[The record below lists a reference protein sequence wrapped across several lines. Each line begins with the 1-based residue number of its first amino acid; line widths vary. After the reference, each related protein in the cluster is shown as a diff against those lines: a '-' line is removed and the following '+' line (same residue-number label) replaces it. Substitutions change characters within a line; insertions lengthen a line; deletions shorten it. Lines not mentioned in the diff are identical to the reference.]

1 MKRKKLS
8 IFILSAAIVTSS
20 VSYGMTAKADEVKE
34 TKGYNYNVNLSEQ
47 KAVANNKISVKKVN
61 GEILGYANQF
71 TMLQILNMNG
81 KTVEV
86 ITQSG
91 LRGYVDANEFT
102 LVESAVNDKL
112 IEKNIEGHVT
122 NVSTVLNLRKEPR
135 IGAEIINRLLNNT
148 KVNILGKQG
157 SWYKIELNGQ
167 KGYVYGMFL
176 NEGTMKENSSKTI
189 ANKKS
194 EVKSEDK
201 KEKKSSVKKEAKKEV
216 VSGAK
221 AKVAQK
227 QREEAKANMTSQAK
241 PAINKDAKSNNK
253 VEVKSE
259 VKKEAKNEVKTEMN
273 SATKVETN
281 QVVTSEMVQAV
292 NTEVKSE
299 KNQETNLQVRPE
311 IKSEEKTEMIS
322 KENLNVIPEA
332 KKEEISEAIKPEVN
346 TEVEYKP
353 EMNKEVKEEEAKTEP
368 EVKLEEK
375 QEVKP
380 VEASEEKVE
389 PVKVEEKVEAK
400 KEEVQDPKA
409 KEMDELL
416 KSEEYKFLRMSIS
429 YGGRLVDRNDI
440 YTKDSLKVLK
450 TELEKAKKVFQ
461 DKDNLTMQ
469 LVEDTRYDLDKA
481 IVDLVKLS
489 DVKKPVKS
497 KAKVEVKKE
506 SNTEKKEEVKTAPE
520 AKVEEKQ
527 EAKQEPKQSEV
538 QNPKAKEMD
547 ELLKSEEYKFLRM
560 SISYGERL
568 VDRNDIYTKDSL
580 KVLRTELAK
589 AKKVFQDKDNLTMK
603 LVEDTRYDLD
613 KAIVDLVKLSD
624 VKKPVKAKA
633 KVEVKKESNTEKKE
647 EVKTAPEVKV
657 EEKQEAKP
665 VKVSEEKV
673 EAKKEEVQ
681 DPKAK
686 EMDELLKSEEYKFL
700 RMSISYGE
708 RLVDRNDVYTKD
720 SLKVLRTELAKAK
733 KVFQDKDNLTMQL
746 VEDTRYDLDKAIV
759 DLVKLSD
766 VKKPVKSKA
775 KVEVKKE
782 SNTEKK
788 EEVETK
794 KEVKEQPAKA
804 EVIVPE
810 VKENKEIKKDEPVK
824 AKEEVKKEVVKEK
837 KSRVEEIE
845 EVLKSEDYRFLLMD
859 ISYGKRLANKVTVYT
874 KDSIRNLNASIEKA
888 ERAIGKK
895 ENLTLKLVQDTRDDV
910 DRAIAN
916 LVERNNWR

>member
-61 GEILGYANQF
+61 GEILGYANPF

-176 NEGTMKENSSKTI
+176 NEGTMKDNSSKTR

-194 EVKSEDK
+194 EVKSKDK

-227 QREEAKANMTSQAK
+227 QREEAKANMTSEVK
-241 PAINKDAKSNNK
+241 PAINKETKSNNK

-273 SATKVETN
+273 SVTKAETN
-281 QVVTSEMVQAV
+281 QVVTSEIVQA
-292 NTEVKSE
+292 VKSE
-299 KNQETNLQVRPE
+299 KNPETNLQVRPE

-322 KENLNVIPEA
+322 KENLNVNPEA
-332 KKEEISEAIKPEVN
+332 KKEGISEEIKPEVN
-346 TEVEYKP
+346 TEVESKP
-353 EMNKEVKEEEAKTEP
+353 EMNKEVK
-368 EVKLEEK
+368 
-375 QEVKP
+375 
-380 VEASEEKVE
+380 VE
-389 PVKVEEKVEAK
+389 
-400 KEEVQDPKA
+400 
-409 KEMDELL
+409 
-416 KSEEYKFLRMSIS
+416 
-429 YGGRLVDRNDI
+429 
-440 YTKDSLKVLK
+440 
-450 TELEKAKKVFQ
+450 
-461 DKDNLTMQ
+461 
-469 LVEDTRYDLDKA
+469 
-481 IVDLVKLS
+481 
-489 DVKKPVKS
+489 
-497 KAKVEVKKE
+497 
-506 SNTEKKEEVKTAPE
+506 E

-527 EAKQEPKQSEV
+527 EPKQ
-538 QNPKAKEMD
+538 
-547 ELLKSEEYKFLRM
+547 
-560 SISYGERL
+560 
-568 VDRNDIYTKDSL
+568 
-580 KVLRTELAK
+580 
-589 AKKVFQDKDNLTMK
+589 
-603 LVEDTRYDLD
+603 
-613 KAIVDLVKLSD
+613 
-624 VKKPVKAKA
+624 
-633 KVEVKKESNTEKKE
+633 
-647 EVKTAPEVKV
+647 
-657 EEKQEAKP
+657 
-665 VKVSEEKV
+665 
-673 EAKKEEVQ
+673 EEVQ
-681 DPKAK
+681 DSKAK

-720 SLKVLRTELAKAK
+720 SLKILRTELAKAK
-733 KVFQDKDNLTMQL
+733 KVFQDKDNLTMKL
-746 VEDTRYDLDKAIV
+746 VQDTRDDLERAIV

-788 EEVETK
+788 QEVKTAPEVKVEEKQEAKPVKYSEKKVEPK
-794 KEVKEQPAKA
+794 KEVEEQPAKA
-804 EVIVPE
+804 EVIVPV
-810 VKENKEIKKDEPVK
+810 VKENKDINKEEPVK
-824 AKEEVKKEVVKEK
+824 AKEVVKEK
-837 KSRVEEIE
+837 KSREEEIE
-845 EVLKSEDYRFLLMD
+845 EILKSEEYRFLLKD
-859 ISYGKRLANKVTVYT
+859 IAYGERLSEKITVYT
-874 KDSIRNLNASIEKA
+874 RDSLKVLNAAIEKA
-888 ERAIGKK
+888 GRIVRQK
-895 ENLTLKLVQDTRDDV
+895 EKLTVKLVQDTRDDV
-910 DRAIAN
+910 DRAIVD
-916 LVERNNWR
+916 LVKKNN

>member
-34 TKGYNYNVNLSEQ
+34 TKVYNYNVNLSEQ

-61 GEILGYANQF
+61 GEILGYANPF

-81 KTVEV
+81 KIVEV

-194 EVKSEDK
+194 EVKSEYK

-227 QREEAKANMTSQAK
+227 QREEAKANMTSEVK
-241 PAINKDAKSNNK
+241 PAINKETKSNNK

-273 SATKVETN
+273 SVTKAETN
-281 QVVTSEMVQAV
+281 QVVTSEIVQA
-292 NTEVKSE
+292 VKSE
-299 KNQETNLQVRPE
+299 KNPETNLQVRPE

-322 KENLNVIPEA
+322 KENLNVNPEA
-332 KKEEISEAIKPEVN
+332 KKEGISEEIKPEVN
-346 TEVEYKP
+346 TEVESKP
-353 EMNKEVKEEEAKTEP
+353 EMNKEVKVEEAK
-368 EVKLEEK
+368 VEEK
-375 QEVKP
+375 QEPKQ
-380 VEASEEKVE
+380 
-389 PVKVEEKVEAK
+389 
-400 KEEVQDPKA
+400 EEVQDSKA

-429 YGGRLVDRNDI
+429 YGERLVDRNDV
-440 YTKDSLKVLK
+440 YTKDSLKILR
-450 TELEKAKKVFQ
+450 TELAKAKKVFQ
-461 DKDNLTMQ
+461 DKDNLTMK
-469 LVEDTRYDLDKA
+469 LVQDTRDDLERA

-506 SNTEKKEEVKTAPE
+506 SNTEKKEEVKPIE
-520 AKVEEKQ
+520 A
-527 EAKQEPKQSEV
+527 
-538 QNPKAKEMD
+538 
-547 ELLKSEEYKFLRM
+547 SEE
-560 SISYGERL
+560 
-568 VDRNDIYTKDSL
+568 
-580 KVLRTELAK
+580 
-589 AKKVFQDKDNLTMK
+589 
-603 LVEDTRYDLD
+603 
-613 KAIVDLVKLSD
+613 
-624 VKKPVKAKA
+624 
-633 KVEVKKESNTEKKE
+633 KVEVKE
-647 EVKTAPEVKV
+647 E
-657 EEKQEAKP
+657 P
-665 VKVSEEKV
+665 VKVEEKV

-720 SLKVLRTELAKAK
+720 SLKILRTELAKAK
-733 KVFQDKDNLTMQL
+733 KVFQDKDNLTMKL
-746 VEDTRYDLDKAIV
+746 VQDTRDDLERAIV

-775 KVEVKKE
+775 KVEAKKE

-788 EEVETK
+788 EEV
-794 KEVKEQPAKA
+794 KEQPAKV

-810 VKENKEIKKDEPVK
+810 VKENKEIKKEEPVK
-824 AKEEVKKEVVKEK
+824 AKEVVKEK
-837 KSRVEEIE
+837 KSREEEIE
-845 EVLKSEDYRFLLMD
+845 EILKSEEYRFLLKD
-859 ISYGKRLANKVTVYT
+859 IAYGERLSEKITVYT
-874 KDSIRNLNASIEKA
+874 RDSLKVLNAAIEKA
-888 ERAIGKK
+888 GRIVRQK
-895 ENLTLKLVQDTRDDV
+895 EKLTVKLVQDTRDDV
-910 DRAIAN
+910 DRAIVD
-916 LVERNNWR
+916 LVKKNN

>member
-61 GEILGYANQF
+61 GEILGYANPF

-176 NEGTMKENSSKTI
+176 NEGTMKEDSSKTI

-227 QREEAKANMTSQAK
+227 QREEAKANMTSEAK

-273 SATKVETN
+273 SVTKAETN
-281 QVVTSEMVQAV
+281 KVVISEMVQAV

-299 KNQETNLQVRPE
+299 KNPETNLQVRPE

-332 KKEEISEAIKPEVN
+332 KKEGISEEIKPEVN
-346 TEVEYKP
+346 TEVESKP
-353 EMNKEVKEEEAKTEP
+353 EMNKEVKVEEAK
-368 EVKLEEK
+368 VEEK
-375 QEVKP
+375 QEAKP
-380 VEASEEKVE
+380 VKDS
-389 PVKVEEKVEAK
+389 EEKVEAK
-400 KEEVQDPKA
+400 QEEVQDPKA
-409 KEMDELL
+409 KEMEELL

-429 YGGRLVDRNDI
+429 YGERLVDRNDI
-440 YTKDSLKVLK
+440 YTKDSLKILR

-461 DKDNLTMQ
+461 DKDNLTMK
-469 LVEDTRYDLDKA
+469 LVQDTRDDLERA

-506 SNTEKKEEVKTAPE
+506 SNTEKKEVKAEEVKTTPE
-520 AKVEEKQ
+520 AKVESKQ
-527 EAKQEPKQSEV
+527 ESKQEEV
-538 QNPKAKEMD
+538 QDPKAKEMD

-580 KVLRTELAK
+580 KILRTELAK

-603 LVEDTRYDLD
+603 LVQDTRDDLER
-613 KAIVDLVKLSD
+613 AIVDLVKLSD

-647 EVKTAPEVKV
+647 EVK
-657 EEKQEAKP
+657 
-665 VKVSEEKV
+665 
-673 EAKKEEVQ
+673 
-681 DPKAK
+681 
-686 EMDELLKSEEYKFL
+686 
-700 RMSISYGE
+700 
-708 RLVDRNDVYTKD
+708 
-720 SLKVLRTELAKAK
+720 
-733 KVFQDKDNLTMQL
+733 
-746 VEDTRYDLDKAIV
+746 
-759 DLVKLSD
+759 
-766 VKKPVKSKA
+766 
-775 KVEVKKE
+775 
-782 SNTEKK
+782 
-788 EEVETK
+788 
-794 KEVKEQPAKA
+794 EQPAKA

-810 VKENKEIKKDEPVK
+810 VKGNKEIKKEEPVK
-824 AKEEVKKEVVKEK
+824 AKEVVKEK
-837 KSRVEEIE
+837 KSREEEIE
-845 EVLKSEDYRFLLMD
+845 EILKSEEYRFLLKD
-859 ISYGKRLANKVTVYT
+859 IAYGERLSEKITVYT
-874 KDSIRNLNASIEKA
+874 RDSLKVLNAAIEKA
-888 ERAIGKK
+888 GRIVRQK
-895 ENLTLKLVQDTRDDV
+895 EKLTVKLVQDTRDDV
-910 DRAIAN
+910 DRAIVD
-916 LVERNNWR
+916 LVKKNN

>member
-61 GEILGYANQF
+61 GEILGYANPF

-194 EVKSEDK
+194 EVKSEYK

-227 QREEAKANMTSQAK
+227 QREEAKANMTSEVK
-241 PAINKDAKSNNK
+241 PAINKETKSNNK

-273 SATKVETN
+273 SVTKAETN
-281 QVVTSEMVQAV
+281 QVVTSEIVQA
-292 NTEVKSE
+292 VKSE
-299 KNQETNLQVRPE
+299 KNPETNLQVRPE

-322 KENLNVIPEA
+322 KENLNVNPEA
-332 KKEEISEAIKPEVN
+332 KKEGISEEIKPEVN
-346 TEVEYKP
+346 TEVESKP
-353 EMNKEVKEEEAKTEP
+353 EMNKEVK
-368 EVKLEEK
+368 
-375 QEVKP
+375 
-380 VEASEEKVE
+380 VE
-389 PVKVEEKVEAK
+389 
-400 KEEVQDPKA
+400 
-409 KEMDELL
+409 
-416 KSEEYKFLRMSIS
+416 
-429 YGGRLVDRNDI
+429 
-440 YTKDSLKVLK
+440 
-450 TELEKAKKVFQ
+450 
-461 DKDNLTMQ
+461 
-469 LVEDTRYDLDKA
+469 
-481 IVDLVKLS
+481 
-489 DVKKPVKS
+489 
-497 KAKVEVKKE
+497 
-506 SNTEKKEEVKTAPE
+506 E

-527 EAKQEPKQSEV
+527 EPKQ
-538 QNPKAKEMD
+538 
-547 ELLKSEEYKFLRM
+547 
-560 SISYGERL
+560 
-568 VDRNDIYTKDSL
+568 
-580 KVLRTELAK
+580 
-589 AKKVFQDKDNLTMK
+589 
-603 LVEDTRYDLD
+603 
-613 KAIVDLVKLSD
+613 
-624 VKKPVKAKA
+624 
-633 KVEVKKESNTEKKE
+633 
-647 EVKTAPEVKV
+647 
-657 EEKQEAKP
+657 
-665 VKVSEEKV
+665 
-673 EAKKEEVQ
+673 EEVQ
-681 DPKAK
+681 DSKAK

-720 SLKVLRTELAKAK
+720 SLKILRTELAKAK
-733 KVFQDKDNLTMQL
+733 KVFQDKDNLTMKL
-746 VEDTRYDLDKAIV
+746 VQDTRDDLERAIV

-775 KVEVKKE
+775 KVEAKKE

-788 EEVETK
+788 EEV
-794 KEVKEQPAKA
+794 KEQPAKV

-810 VKENKEIKKDEPVK
+810 VKENKEIKKEEPVK
-824 AKEEVKKEVVKEK
+824 AKEVVKEK
-837 KSRVEEIE
+837 KSREEEIE
-845 EVLKSEDYRFLLMD
+845 EILKSEEYRFLLKD
-859 ISYGKRLANKVTVYT
+859 IAYGERLSEKITVYT
-874 KDSIRNLNASIEKA
+874 RDSLKVLNAAIEKA
-888 ERAIGKK
+888 GRIVRQK
-895 ENLTLKLVQDTRDDV
+895 EKLTVKLVQDTRDDV
-910 DRAIAN
+910 RSEEHTSE
-916 LVERNNWR
+916 LQSHS

>member
-34 TKGYNYNVNLSEQ
+34 TKVYNYNVNLSEQ

-61 GEILGYANQF
+61 GEILGYANPF

-81 KTVEV
+81 KIVEV

-194 EVKSEDK
+194 EVKSEYK

-227 QREEAKANMTSQAK
+227 QREEAKANMTSEVK
-241 PAINKDAKSNNK
+241 PAINKETKSNNK

-273 SATKVETN
+273 SVTKAETN
-281 QVVTSEMVQAV
+281 QVVTSEIVQA
-292 NTEVKSE
+292 VKSE
-299 KNQETNLQVRPE
+299 KNPETNLQVRPE

-322 KENLNVIPEA
+322 KENLNVNPEA
-332 KKEEISEAIKPEVN
+332 KKEGISEEIKPEVN
-346 TEVEYKP
+346 TEVESKP
-353 EMNKEVKEEEAKTEP
+353 EMNKEVKVEEAK
-368 EVKLEEK
+368 VEEK
-375 QEVKP
+375 QEPKQ
-380 VEASEEKVE
+380 
-389 PVKVEEKVEAK
+389 
-400 KEEVQDPKA
+400 EEVQDSKA

-429 YGGRLVDRNDI
+429 YGERLVDRNDV
-440 YTKDSLKVLK
+440 YTKDSLKILR
-450 TELEKAKKVFQ
+450 TELAKAKKVFQ
-461 DKDNLTMQ
+461 DKDNLTMK
-469 LVEDTRYDLDKA
+469 LVQDTRDDLERA

-506 SNTEKKEEVKTAPE
+506 SNTEKKEEVKPVE
-520 AKVEEKQ
+520 A
-527 EAKQEPKQSEV
+527 
-538 QNPKAKEMD
+538 
-547 ELLKSEEYKFLRM
+547 SEE
-560 SISYGERL
+560 
-568 VDRNDIYTKDSL
+568 
-580 KVLRTELAK
+580 
-589 AKKVFQDKDNLTMK
+589 
-603 LVEDTRYDLD
+603 
-613 KAIVDLVKLSD
+613 
-624 VKKPVKAKA
+624 
-633 KVEVKKESNTEKKE
+633 KVEVKE
-647 EVKTAPEVKV
+647 E
-657 EEKQEAKP
+657 P
-665 VKVSEEKV
+665 VKVEEKV

-708 RLVDRNDVYTKD
+708 RLVDRNDIYTKD
-720 SLKVLRTELAKAK
+720 SLKILRTELAKAK
-733 KVFQDKDNLTMQL
+733 KVFQDKDNLTMKL
-746 VEDTRYDLDKAIV
+746 VQDTRDDLERAIV

-775 KVEVKKE
+775 KVEAKKE

-788 EEVETK
+788 Q
-794 KEVKEQPAKA
+794 EVKEQPAKA
-804 EVIVPE
+804 EVIVPV

-824 AKEEVKKEVVKEK
+824 AKEVVKEK
-837 KSRVEEIE
+837 KSREEEIE
-845 EVLKSEDYRFLLMD
+845 EILKSEEYRFLLKD
-859 ISYGKRLANKVTVYT
+859 IAYGERLSEKITVYT
-874 KDSIRNLNASIEKA
+874 RDSLKVLNAAIEKA
-888 ERAIGKK
+888 GRIVRQK
-895 ENLTLKLVQDTRDDV
+895 EKLTVKLVQDTRDDV
-910 DRAIAN
+910 DRAIVD
-916 LVERNNWR
+916 LVKKNN

>member
-34 TKGYNYNVNLSEQ
+34 TKVYNYNVNLSEQ

-61 GEILGYANQF
+61 GEILGYANPF

-122 NVSTVLNLRKEPR
+122 KVSTVLNLRKEPR

-189 ANKKS
+189 SNKKS
-194 EVKSEDK
+194 S
-201 KEKKSSVKKEAKKEV
+201 AKKEV

-273 SATKVETN
+273 SSTKVETN

-353 EMNKEVKEEEAKTEP
+353 EMNKEVKAEEAKTEP

-389 PVKVEEKVEAK
+389 PVKV
-400 KEEVQDPKA
+400 
-409 KEMDELL
+409 
-416 KSEEYKFLRMSIS
+416 
-429 YGGRLVDRNDI
+429 
-440 YTKDSLKVLK
+440 
-450 TELEKAKKVFQ
+450 
-461 DKDNLTMQ
+461 
-469 LVEDTRYDLDKA
+469 
-481 IVDLVKLS
+481 
-489 DVKKPVKS
+489 
-497 KAKVEVKKE
+497 
-506 SNTEKKEEVKTAPE
+506 
-520 AKVEEKQ
+520 
-527 EAKQEPKQSEV
+527 
-538 QNPKAKEMD
+538 
-547 ELLKSEEYKFLRM
+547 
-560 SISYGERL
+560 
-568 VDRNDIYTKDSL
+568 
-580 KVLRTELAK
+580 
-589 AKKVFQDKDNLTMK
+589 
-603 LVEDTRYDLD
+603 
-613 KAIVDLVKLSD
+613 
-624 VKKPVKAKA
+624 
-633 KVEVKKESNTEKKE
+633 
-647 EVKTAPEVKV
+647 
-657 EEKQEAKP
+657 
-665 VKVSEEKV
+665 EEKV

-766 VKKPVKSKA
+766 VKKPVKAKA
-775 KVEVKKE
+775 KVEEKQEAKPVKVSE
-782 SNTEKK
+782 EK
-788 EEVETK
+788 VEAK
-794 KEVKEQPAKA
+794 KEVQDSKA
-804 EVIVPE
+804 EVMVPE
-810 VKENKEIKKDEPVK
+810 VKENKEIKKEI
-824 AKEEVKKEVVKEK
+824 AKEK
-837 KSRVEEIE
+837 KSREEELEEI
-845 EVLKSEDYRFLLMD
+845 LKSEEYRFLLKD
-859 ISYGKRLANKVTVYT
+859 IAYGERLIDKVTVYT
-874 KDSIRNLNASIEKA
+874 KDSLKRLNIAIEKA
-888 ERAIGKK
+888 QRVVSKPEK
-895 ENLTLKLVQDTRDDV
+895 LTVKLVEDTRDDV
-910 DRAIAN
+910 DRAIVD
-916 LVERNNWR
+916 LVKRNN

>member
-34 TKGYNYNVNLSEQ
+34 TKVYNYNVNLSEQ

-61 GEILGYANQF
+61 GEILGYANPF

-122 NVSTVLNLRKEPR
+122 KVSTVLNLRKEPR

-189 ANKKS
+189 SN
-194 EVKSEDK
+194 
-201 KEKKSSVKKEAKKEV
+201 KKSSVKKEAKKEV

-273 SATKVETN
+273 SSTKVETN

-353 EMNKEVKEEEAKTEP
+353 EMNKEVKAEEAKTEP

-380 VEASEEKVE
+380 VEASEEKVEPVKVEEKVEAKKEEVQDPKAKEMDELLKSEEYKFLRMSISYGERLVDRNDIYTKDSLKVLRTELAKAKKVFQDKDNLTMQLVEDTRYDLDKSIVDLVKLSDVKKPVKAKAKVEVKKESNTEKKEEAKTEPEVKLEEKQEAKPVEASEEKVEAKKEEVQDPKAKEMDELLKSEEYKFLRMSISYGERLVDRNDIYTKDSLKVLRTELAKAKKVFQDKDNLTMQLVEDTRYDLDKAIVDLVKLSDVKKPVKAKAKVEVKKESNTEKKEEVKTAPEVKVEEKQEAKPVKVSEEKVE

-461 DKDNLTMQ
+461 DKDNLTMK
-469 LVEDTRYDLDKA
+469 LVQDTRDDL
-481 IVDLVKLS
+481 
-489 DVKKPVKS
+489 
-497 KAKVEVKKE
+497 
-506 SNTEKKEEVKTAPE
+506 
-520 AKVEEKQ
+520 
-527 EAKQEPKQSEV
+527 
-538 QNPKAKEMD
+538 
-547 ELLKSEEYKFLRM
+547 
-560 SISYGERL
+560 ER
-568 VDRNDIYTKDSL
+568 
-580 KVLRTELAK
+580 
-589 AKKVFQDKDNLTMK
+589 
-603 LVEDTRYDLD
+603 
-613 KAIVDLVKLSD
+613 AIVDLVKLSD

-633 KVEVKKESNTEKKE
+633 
-647 EVKTAPEVKV
+647 KV

-673 EAKKEEVQ
+673 EAKKEVQ
-681 DPKAK
+681 D
-686 EMDELLKSEEYKFL
+686 S
-700 RMSISYGE
+700 
-708 RLVDRNDVYTKD
+708 
-720 SLKVLRTELAKAK
+720 
-733 KVFQDKDNLTMQL
+733 
-746 VEDTRYDLDKAIV
+746 
-759 DLVKLSD
+759 
-766 VKKPVKSKA
+766 
-775 KVEVKKE
+775 
-782 SNTEKK
+782 
-788 EEVETK
+788 
-794 KEVKEQPAKA
+794 KA
-804 EVIVPE
+804 EVMVPE
-810 VKENKEIKKDEPVK
+810 VKENKEIKKEI
-824 AKEEVKKEVVKEK
+824 AKEK
-837 KSRVEEIE
+837 KSREEELEEI
-845 EVLKSEDYRFLLMD
+845 LKSEEYRFLLKD
-859 ISYGKRLANKVTVYT
+859 IAYGERLIDKVTVYT
-874 KDSIRNLNASIEKA
+874 KDSLKRLNIAIEKA
-888 ERAIGKK
+888 QRVVSKPEK
-895 ENLTLKLVQDTRDDV
+895 LTVKLVEDTRDDV
-910 DRAIAN
+910 DRAIVD
-916 LVERNNWR
+916 LVKRNN

>member
-61 GEILGYANQF
+61 GEILGYANPF

-135 IGAEIINRLLNNT
+135 IGAEIVNRLLNNT

-176 NEGTMKENSSKTI
+176 NEGTMKENSSKII

-273 SATKVETN
+273 SSTKVETS

-332 KKEEISEAIKPEVN
+332 KKEEISEEIKPEVN
-346 TEVEYKP
+346 TEVESKP
-353 EMNKEVKEEEAKTEP
+353 EMNKEVKDEEAKTEP

-375 QEVKP
+375 QEAKP
-380 VEASEEKVE
+380 VEAS
-389 PVKVEEKVEAK
+389 EEKVEAK

-429 YGGRLVDRNDI
+429 YGGRLADRNDI
-440 YTKDSLKVLK
+440 YTKDSLKVLR

-560 SISYGERL
+560 SISYGGRL

-580 KVLRTELAK
+580 KVLRTEL
-589 AKKVFQDKDNLTMK
+589 
-603 LVEDTRYDLD
+603 E
-613 KAIVDLVKLSD
+613 
-624 VKKPVKAKA
+624 
-633 KVEVKKESNTEKKE
+633 
-647 EVKTAPEVKV
+647 
-657 EEKQEAKP
+657 
-665 VKVSEEKV
+665 
-673 EAKKEEVQ
+673 
-681 DPKAK
+681 
-686 EMDELLKSEEYKFL
+686 
-700 RMSISYGE
+700 
-708 RLVDRNDVYTKD
+708 
-720 SLKVLRTELAKAK
+720 KAK

-766 VKKPVKSKA
+766 VKKPVKAKAKVEEKQEAKPVKVSEEKVDPVKVEEVEAKKEVQDSKA
-775 KVEVKKE
+775 KVM
-782 SNTEKK
+782 
-788 EEVETK
+788 
-794 KEVKEQPAKA
+794 
-804 EVIVPE
+804 VPE
-810 VKENKEIKKDEPVK
+810 VKGNKEIKKEI
-824 AKEEVKKEVVKEK
+824 AKEK
-837 KSRVEEIE
+837 KSREEELEEI
-845 EVLKSEDYRFLLMD
+845 LKSEEYRFLLKD
-859 ISYGKRLANKVTVYT
+859 IAYGERLIDKVTVYT
-874 KDSIRNLNASIEKA
+874 KDSLKRLNIAIEKA
-888 ERAIGKK
+888 QRVVSKPEK
-895 ENLTLKLVQDTRDDV
+895 LTVKLVEDTRDDV
-910 DRAIAN
+910 DRAIVD
-916 LVERNNWR
+916 LVKRNN

>member
-61 GEILGYANQF
+61 GEILGYANPF

-194 EVKSEDK
+194 EDK

-221 AKVAQK
+221 SKVAQK
-227 QREEAKANMTSQAK
+227 QREEAKANMTSEVK
-241 PAINKDAKSNNK
+241 PAINKETKSNNK

-273 SATKVETN
+273 SVTKAETN
-281 QVVTSEMVQAV
+281 QVVISEMVQAV

-299 KNQETNLQVRPE
+299 KNQETNLQVRQE

-332 KKEEISEAIKPEVN
+332 KKEEISEEIKPEIN
-346 TEVEYKP
+346 TEVESKT
-353 EMNKEVKEEEAKTEP
+353 EMNKEVKAEEGKTAP

-375 QEVKP
+375 QEAKP
-380 VEASEEKVE
+380 VKDS
-389 PVKVEEKVEAK
+389 EEKVEAK
-400 KEEVQDPKA
+400 QEEVQD
-409 KEMDELL
+409 
-416 KSEEYKFLRMSIS
+416 
-429 YGGRLVDRNDI
+429 
-440 YTKDSLKVLK
+440 
-450 TELEKAKKVFQ
+450 
-461 DKDNLTMQ
+461 
-469 LVEDTRYDLDKA
+469 
-481 IVDLVKLS
+481 
-489 DVKKPVKS
+489 
-497 KAKVEVKKE
+497 
-506 SNTEKKEEVKTAPE
+506 
-520 AKVEEKQ
+520 
-527 EAKQEPKQSEV
+527 
-538 QNPKAKEMD
+538 PKAKEMD

-580 KVLRTELAK
+580 KILRTELAK

-603 LVEDTRYDLD
+603 LVQDTRDDL
-613 KAIVDLVKLSD
+613 
-624 VKKPVKAKA
+624 
-633 KVEVKKESNTEKKE
+633 
-647 EVKTAPEVKV
+647 
-657 EEKQEAKP
+657 
-665 VKVSEEKV
+665 
-673 EAKKEEVQ
+673 
-681 DPKAK
+681 
-686 EMDELLKSEEYKFL
+686 
-700 RMSISYGE
+700 E
-708 RLVDRNDVYTKD
+708 R
-720 SLKVLRTELAKAK
+720 
-733 KVFQDKDNLTMQL
+733 
-746 VEDTRYDLDKAIV
+746 AIV

-775 KVEVKKE
+775 KVEAKKE

-788 EEVETK
+788 Q
-794 KEVKEQPAKA
+794 EVKEQPAKA
-804 EVIVPE
+804 EVIVPV
-810 VKENKEIKKDEPVK
+810 VKENKEIKKEEPVK
-824 AKEEVKKEVVKEK
+824 AKEVVKEK
-837 KSRVEEIE
+837 KSREEEIE
-845 EVLKSEDYRFLLMD
+845 EILKSEEYRFLLKD
-859 ISYGKRLANKVTVYT
+859 IAYGERLSEKITVYT
-874 KDSIRNLNASIEKA
+874 RDSLKVLNAAIEKA
-888 ERAIGKK
+888 GRIVRQREK
-895 ENLTLKLVQDTRDDV
+895 LTVKLVQDTRDDV
-910 DRAIAN
+910 DRAIVD
-916 LVERNNWR
+916 LVKKNN

>member
-61 GEILGYANQF
+61 GEILGYANPF

-176 NEGTMKENSSKTI
+176 NEGTMKDNSSKTR

-194 EVKSEDK
+194 EVKSKDK

-227 QREEAKANMTSQAK
+227 QREEAKANMTSEVK
-241 PAINKDAKSNNK
+241 PAINKETKSNNK

-273 SATKVETN
+273 SVTKAETN
-281 QVVTSEMVQAV
+281 QVVTSEIVQA
-292 NTEVKSE
+292 VKSE
-299 KNQETNLQVRPE
+299 KNPETNLQVRPE

-322 KENLNVIPEA
+322 KENLNVNPEA
-332 KKEEISEAIKPEVN
+332 KKEGISEEIKPEVN
-346 TEVEYKP
+346 TEVESKP
-353 EMNKEVKEEEAKTEP
+353 EMNKEVKVEEAK
-368 EVKLEEK
+368 VEEK
-375 QEVKP
+375 QEPKQ
-380 VEASEEKVE
+380 
-389 PVKVEEKVEAK
+389 
-400 KEEVQDPKA
+400 EEVQDSKA

-429 YGGRLVDRNDI
+429 YGERLVDRNDV
-440 YTKDSLKVLK
+440 YTKDSLKILR
-450 TELEKAKKVFQ
+450 TELAKAKKVFQ
-461 DKDNLTMQ
+461 DKDNLTMK
-469 LVEDTRYDLDKA
+469 LVQDTRDDLERA

-506 SNTEKKEEVKTAPE
+506 SNTEKKEEVKPVE
-520 AKVEEKQ
+520 A
-527 EAKQEPKQSEV
+527 
-538 QNPKAKEMD
+538 
-547 ELLKSEEYKFLRM
+547 SEE
-560 SISYGERL
+560 
-568 VDRNDIYTKDSL
+568 
-580 KVLRTELAK
+580 
-589 AKKVFQDKDNLTMK
+589 
-603 LVEDTRYDLD
+603 
-613 KAIVDLVKLSD
+613 
-624 VKKPVKAKA
+624 
-633 KVEVKKESNTEKKE
+633 KVEVKE
-647 EVKTAPEVKV
+647 E
-657 EEKQEAKP
+657 P
-665 VKVSEEKV
+665 VKVEEKV

-720 SLKVLRTELAKAK
+720 SLKILRTELAKAK
-733 KVFQDKDNLTMQL
+733 KVFQDKDNLTMKL
-746 VEDTRYDLDKAIV
+746 VQDTRDDLERAIV

-775 KVEVKKE
+775 KVEAKKE

-788 EEVETK
+788 EEV
-794 KEVKEQPAKA
+794 KEQPAKV

-810 VKENKEIKKDEPVK
+810 VKENKEIKKEEPVK
-824 AKEEVKKEVVKEK
+824 AKEVVKEK
-837 KSRVEEIE
+837 KSREEEIE
-845 EVLKSEDYRFLLMD
+845 EILKSEEYRFLLKD
-859 ISYGKRLANKVTVYT
+859 IAYGERLSEKITVYT
-874 KDSIRNLNASIEKA
+874 RDSLKVLNAAIEKA
-888 ERAIGKK
+888 GRIVRQK
-895 ENLTLKLVQDTRDDV
+895 EKLTVKLVQDTRDDV
-910 DRAIAN
+910 DRAIVD
-916 LVERNNWR
+916 LVKKNN

>member
-61 GEILGYANQF
+61 GEILGYANPF

-176 NEGTMKENSSKTI
+176 NEGTMKEDSSKTI

-227 QREEAKANMTSQAK
+227 QREEAKANMTSEAK

-273 SATKVETN
+273 SVTKAETK

-299 KNQETNLQVRPE
+299 KNQETNLQLRPE

-332 KKEEISEAIKPEVN
+332 KKEGISEEIKPEVN
-346 TEVEYKP
+346 TEVESKP
-353 EMNKEVKEEEAKTEP
+353 EMNKEVKVEEAK
-368 EVKLEEK
+368 VEEK
-375 QEVKP
+375 QEPKQEEVQDSKAKEMDELLKSEEYKFLRMSISYGERLVDRNDVYTKDSLKILRTELAKAKKVFQDKDNLTMKLVQDTRDDLERAIVDLVKLSDVKKPVKSKAKVEVKKESNTEKKEEVKP
-380 VEASEEKVE
+380 VEASEEKVEVKEE

-440 YTKDSLKVLK
+440 YTKDSLKILK
-450 TELEKAKKVFQ
+450 
-461 DKDNLTMQ
+461 
-469 LVEDTRYDLDKA
+469 
-481 IVDLVKLS
+481 
-489 DVKKPVKS
+489 
-497 KAKVEVKKE
+497 
-506 SNTEKKEEVKTAPE
+506 
-520 AKVEEKQ
+520 
-527 EAKQEPKQSEV
+527 
-538 QNPKAKEMD
+538 
-547 ELLKSEEYKFLRM
+547 
-560 SISYGERL
+560 
-568 VDRNDIYTKDSL
+568 
-580 KVLRTELAK
+580 TELAK

-633 KVEVKKESNTEKKE
+633 KVE
-647 EVKTAPEVKV
+647 
-657 EEKQEAKP
+657 EKQEAKP

-673 EAKKEEVQ
+673 EAKKEVQ
-681 DPKAK
+681 DPKA
-686 EMDELLKSEEYKFL
+686 
-700 RMSISYGE
+700 
-708 RLVDRNDVYTKD
+708 
-720 SLKVLRTELAKAK
+720 
-733 KVFQDKDNLTMQL
+733 
-746 VEDTRYDLDKAIV
+746 
-759 DLVKLSD
+759 
-766 VKKPVKSKA
+766 
-775 KVEVKKE
+775 EVM
-782 SNTEKK
+782 
-788 EEVETK
+788 V
-794 KEVKEQPAKA
+794 A
-804 EVIVPE
+804 E
-810 VKENKEIKKDEPVK
+810 VKENKEIKKEI
-824 AKEEVKKEVVKEK
+824 AKEK
-837 KSRVEEIE
+837 KSREEELEEI
-845 EVLKSEDYRFLLMD
+845 LKSEEYRFLLKD
-859 ISYGKRLANKVTVYT
+859 IAYGERLIDKVTVYT
-874 KDSIRNLNASIEKA
+874 KDSLKRLNIAIEKA
-888 ERAIGKK
+888 QRVVSKPEK
-895 ENLTLKLVQDTRDDV
+895 LTVKLVEDTRDDV
-910 DRAIAN
+910 DRAIVD
-916 LVERNNWR
+916 LVKRNN

>member
-61 GEILGYANQF
+61 GEILGYANPF

-194 EVKSEDK
+194 EVKSEYK

-227 QREEAKANMTSQAK
+227 QREEAKANMTSEVK
-241 PAINKDAKSNNK
+241 PAINKETKSNNK

-273 SATKVETN
+273 SVTKAETN
-281 QVVTSEMVQAV
+281 QVVTSEIVQA
-292 NTEVKSE
+292 VKSE
-299 KNQETNLQVRPE
+299 KNPETNLQVRPE

-322 KENLNVIPEA
+322 KENLNVNPEA
-332 KKEEISEAIKPEVN
+332 KKEGISEEIKPEVN
-346 TEVEYKP
+346 TEVESKP
-353 EMNKEVKEEEAKTEP
+353 EMNKEVK
-368 EVKLEEK
+368 
-375 QEVKP
+375 
-380 VEASEEKVE
+380 VE
-389 PVKVEEKVEAK
+389 
-400 KEEVQDPKA
+400 
-409 KEMDELL
+409 
-416 KSEEYKFLRMSIS
+416 
-429 YGGRLVDRNDI
+429 
-440 YTKDSLKVLK
+440 
-450 TELEKAKKVFQ
+450 
-461 DKDNLTMQ
+461 
-469 LVEDTRYDLDKA
+469 
-481 IVDLVKLS
+481 
-489 DVKKPVKS
+489 
-497 KAKVEVKKE
+497 
-506 SNTEKKEEVKTAPE
+506 E

-527 EAKQEPKQSEV
+527 EPKQ
-538 QNPKAKEMD
+538 
-547 ELLKSEEYKFLRM
+547 
-560 SISYGERL
+560 
-568 VDRNDIYTKDSL
+568 
-580 KVLRTELAK
+580 
-589 AKKVFQDKDNLTMK
+589 
-603 LVEDTRYDLD
+603 
-613 KAIVDLVKLSD
+613 
-624 VKKPVKAKA
+624 
-633 KVEVKKESNTEKKE
+633 
-647 EVKTAPEVKV
+647 
-657 EEKQEAKP
+657 
-665 VKVSEEKV
+665 
-673 EAKKEEVQ
+673 EEVQ
-681 DPKAK
+681 DSKAK

-720 SLKVLRTELAKAK
+720 SLKILRTELAKAK
-733 KVFQDKDNLTMQL
+733 KVFQDKDNLTMKL
-746 VEDTRYDLDKAIV
+746 VQDTRDDLERAIV

-788 EEVETK
+788 EEV
-794 KEVKEQPAKA
+794 KEQPAKV

-810 VKENKEIKKDEPVK
+810 VKENKEIKKEEPVK
-824 AKEEVKKEVVKEK
+824 AKEVVKEK
-837 KSRVEEIE
+837 KSREEEIE
-845 EVLKSEDYRFLLMD
+845 EILKSEEYRFLLKD
-859 ISYGKRLANKVTVYT
+859 IAYGERLSEKITVYT
-874 KDSIRNLNASIEKA
+874 RDSLKVLNAAIEKA
-888 ERAIGKK
+888 GRIVRQK
-895 ENLTLKLVQDTRDDV
+895 EKLTVKLVQDTRDDV
-910 DRAIAN
+910 DRAIVD
-916 LVERNNWR
+916 LVKKNN